1 MTLSFVTLK
10 IEFTLHYLTL
20 FCGCLMSLLF
30 VDMSA
35 CSSDKSKSCGTEV
48 LPVNVAPTETVHVL
62 WWHGVVF
69 SGVRRMNEV
78 NAHQAWLLPGWVTV
92 FGRVYHLG
100 M

>member
-1 MTLSFVTLK
+1 
-10 IEFTLHYLTL
+10 
-20 FCGCLMSLLF
+20 MSLLF

-69 SGVRRMNEV
+69 SGVSRMNEV
-78 NAHQAWLLPGWVTV
+78 NDIGPGYYLD
-92 FGRVYHLG
+92 G
-100 M
+100 